1 MSFEADAE
9 EMAPII
15 QAILDGK
22 PETPQFPAAKA
33 WLAYLLSMTESSLY
47 REEIIRKS
55 ESLNIQV
62 PPVTEIDWAFE
73 RLKARAW
80 LWDAY
85 VIESAKESGRD
96 GDLAYSLS
104 SRAKRILSKV
114 MDCLSDHHEAHSRL
128 QDWLSAHPPDS
139 PFEEVRLAYTMF
151 FNEST
156 MPLAKI
162 MEEMDRMDMNY
173 GTAHLMGAAFLRLRK
188 RGWLVI
194 ENEHSY
200 GLTSEAR
207 RLMNTIIKSEQY
219 WGKIDQDLE
228 EWMFA
233 NPPPGYDS
241 SDEDFEEYTF
251 PEL

>member
-85 VIESAKESGRD
+85 VIESAKESGWD

-104 SRAKRILSKV
+104 PRARRQLNEITNSS
-114 MDCLSDHHEAHSRL
+114 SDYHETHKKL
-128 QDWLSAHPPDS
+128 VDWLSTHPPDW
-139 PFEEVRLAYTMF
+139 PYQEVVLAYTLY

-156 MPLAKI
+156 KPLAKI
-162 MEEMDRMDMNY
+162 LEEMDTEDYSYSN
-173 GTAHLMGAAFLRLRK
+173 AHLMGAAFLRLQK
-188 RGWLVI
+188 RGWLVV
-194 ENEHSY
+194 EDEHSY

-207 RLMNTIIKSEQY
+207 QLMNTVIKSERY
-219 WGKIDQDLE
+219 WGKIDQNLK

-233 NPPPGYDS
+233 HPPSGY
-241 SDEDFEEYTF
+241 EPFEGDPFE
-251 PEL
+251 